1 MRFERTDGGVR
12 RQVAKLPITPDNL
25 HWKDGS
31 QLIIAGPN
39 YPASAPGDASWSVL
53 EVDPQTLAAKKL
65 AGGPRPTGMLGVT
78 SAIQVGD
85 TIWLGT
91 FSGNRVGYLPV
102 Q

>member
-1 MRFERTDGGVR
+1 
-12 RQVAKLPITPDNL
+12 
-25 HWKDGS
+25 
-31 QLIIAGPN
+31 
-39 YPASAPGDASWSVL
+39 VL
-53 EVDPQTLAAKKL
+53 EVDPQTLAVKKL